1 MEELRA
7 QIKEIEEN
15 IRQYRTLLLLSQNNL
30 AAQYLPILVE
40 GLEKVIPQIVVS
52 YEREEFKEVRADQ
65 QYWVNQLQRVL
76 DAIESGDS
84 FLQIDVLYYEI
95 LENLEL
101 YLDMTRGLA

>member
-101 YLDMTRGLA
+101 YLDMTGGLA

>member
-30 AAQYLPILVE
+30 AAQCLPILVE

-101 YLDMTRGLA
+101 YLDMTGGLA